1 MNNTKINIFK
11 RFFYSL
17 TSFDKY
23 RLFLRQNTGKAVV
36 YLLLLSILVSLAI
49 FIPAGIQYNNF
60 MRNFI
65 TNFDSIV
72 PDFTFS
78 NGKLQVYGEM
88 PIVFDDEDY
97 PIVIDTSADA
107 EERILK
113 EYDIIMLITSDKI
126 IQKHYVNKSVTNL
139 SAFQGITLTRDDIAD
154 ILPIMQPFGK
164 IMFVL
169 LGIGFVCGK
178 FFSVLIISLI
188 GLIINSAAKT
198 NLSYRNIFKISVY
211 SITMPLLICTIMDLL
226 PVLIPFKW
234 FIFYAIATVYVYGAI
249 NSIKREIYKINN
261 PENMNSMP

>member
-1 MNNTKINIFK
+1 MYNTKINIFK
-11 RFFYSL
+11 RFFYSI

-49 FIPAGIQYNNF
+49 LIPSSILYNKIMGDFIS
-60 MRNFI
+60 
-65 TNFDSIV
+65 NFDSQV

-78 NGKLQVYGEM
+78 GGRLQVYGEM
-88 PIVFDDEDY
+88 PIVIDNGAY

-126 IQKHYVNKSVTNL
+126 IQKNYVDKAVTNL
-139 SAFQGITLTRDDIAD
+139 SAFQGMTLTRDDIAE
-154 ILPIMQPFGK
+154 ILPIMQPLGK
-164 IMFVL
+164 VIFVL
-169 LGIGFVCGK
+169 IGIAFVCGK
-178 FFSVLIISLI
+178 FLSAFIVSLI
-188 GLIINSAAKT
+188 GLIINSTAKT

-211 SITMPLLICTIMDLL
+211 SMTMPLIICTILDLL
-226 PVLIPFKW
+226 PVRIPFMW

-249 NSIKREIYKINN
+249 NCIKKEISKLNN
-261 PENMNSMP
+261 PDNISSVP